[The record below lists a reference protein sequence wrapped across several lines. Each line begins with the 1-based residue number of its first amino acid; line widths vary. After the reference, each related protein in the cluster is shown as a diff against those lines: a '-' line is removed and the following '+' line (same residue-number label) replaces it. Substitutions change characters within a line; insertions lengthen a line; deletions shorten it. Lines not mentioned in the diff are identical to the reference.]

1 MMSCFKEGEEY
12 RIIFFNISKNEGR
25 YHRLVVII
33 ICLHQYTYLGLYVYI
48 QLQTIALVTKVKSKC
63 SYSKINSLLS
73 IDHQVTLITGDIVFE
88 SIKSFDLIIHPN
100 ASDENLSSHEL
111 EALEKYIA
119 SGKSWFCLAQEHT
132 HKLQLVNTLLSKFG
146 MKFEHDGIVRTAFS
160 KYLHPKNAL
169 VNDGILH
176 PSLLAKSNSEITRS
190 DVVVYKATSEDE
202 SIPFVYPHGCSI
214 DVIAPSQPILSSGMF
229 SFPCKRPIA
238 SAWEDLS
245 SMKRN
250 ERARV
255 ISVGSSLMFADEWI
269 DKEGNKDLFI
279 SFTKYL
285 LHDGVSFDLSL
296 NRKEGR
302 IEESK
307 VVPDIESL
315 SERLRWCLDTKPPLP
330 QDVSSLLRK
339 GSLTY
344 DMSMVPK
351 IVQLYRDLNVEKE
364 PLDLITPEF
373 ELPTPPLQPAV
384 FPPKALPFDSPP
396 LEFFDLDEELS
407 DPLVRLGQLAAES
420 NDNDLERF
428 IRGAGECVGIHANH
442 DKDDGKDILY
452 FVFQTVSIDETIYV
466 YIHMQ
471 MNSLSR
477 SSDWTF
483 FSFIRY
489 FDSGRKKKKEMY
501 VV

>member
-1 MMSCFKEGEEY
+1 M
-12 RIIFFNISKNEGR
+12 
-25 YHRLVVII
+25 
-33 ICLHQYTYLGLYVYI
+33 
-48 QLQTIALVTKVKSKC
+48 TKAPLKG
-63 SYSKINSLLS
+63 SYSKLKSLLS
-73 IDHQVTLITGDIVFE
+73 IDHQVTLITGDIDFE
-88 SIKSFDLIIHPN
+88 SINAFDLIILPN
-100 ASDENLSSHEL
+100 ASDENLTSHEL

-119 SGKSWFCLAQEHT
+119 SGKSWFCLAQEHS
-132 HKLQLVNTLLSKFG
+132 HKLQLVNAFLSKFG
-146 MKFEHDGIVRTAFS
+146 MKFERDGIVRTAFS

-176 PSLLAKSNSEITRS
+176 PSLVSRYNSEITQS

-238 SAWEDLS
+238 CAWEDLS
-245 SMKRN
+245 STKRN
-250 ERARV
+250 ERARGL
-255 ISVGSSLMFADEWI
+255 SVGSSLMFADEWI
-269 DKEGNKDLFI
+269 DKERNKDLFI

-285 LHDGVSFDLSL
+285 LHDGISFDLSL

-339 GSLTY
+339 GTLTY
-344 DMSMVPK
+344 DMTMVPK
-351 IVQLYRDLNVEKE
+351 IVQLYRDLHVEKE

-407 DPLVRLGQLAAES
+407 DPLVRIGQLAAEC
-420 NDNDLERF
+420 NEDDLESF
-428 IRGAGECVGIHANH
+428 IQGAGECVGIHANL
-442 DKDDGKDILY
+442 DKDDVKGILY
-452 FVFQTVSIDETIYV
+452 FVFQTVRMDETIYL
-466 YIHMQ
+466 YIHMP
-471 MNSLSR
+471 MNSQSR
-477 SSDWTF
+477 SSDLKPF
-483 FSFIRY
+483 PFIRC
-489 FDSGRKKKKEMY
+489 FDSNRKKKKEMY
-501 VV
+501 AL